1 MKDEATIKEVS
12 KLASER
18 TPFERVLGGNHA
30 QPIFVELLDPLTA
43 QNSPA
48 APTPLVAWLQL
59 QAHLL
64 PLQFNR
70 LGSVEQDQLLEID
83 DRLPLLELKK
93 RLAVLAAPD
102 SVVGAS
108 QTPVPLDSFRLLRE
122 PEGVQYKDLSRSVA
136 LCNLRDVGGVFVES
150 GAPMAAGEFLFRVF
164 LHRPE
169 LVPVPGSPAW
179 DAAIIVDPES
189 GEPSNSPEELAFE
202 YLGDVTLR
210 ENMSFAEV
218 VSAVAALPQAPP
230 AELMRI
236 RDRRENALTN
246 IWYSDRTLK
255 QNCAGAADRYPL
267 VVQRLAAPEQMR
279 STDLLLSLRHWI
291 PARLELRPVQEL
303 ALPKNLRIADLRTRV
318 ADLINA
324 ELGQQLQPLPSAG
337 SADDVATSSAAAA
350 GRINSDGEC
359 GPGAVAP
366 APAPILTGSDVDV
379 VVANAFELR
388 DVSLLS
394 GLPWQVKLAE
404 SATLGG
410 APWRLRHG
418 DTVLYKLKGHDK
430 LGSALQR
437 ADVAARALL
446 SNLQF
451 GSTTAGS
458 GTGAGRSM
466 RGGGG
471 GPELRIFSM
480 DEIAVREQL
489 EIEAQIREQ
498 VQRERDAQQLAD
510 TIVKLKA
517 EQ

>member
-1 MKDEATIKEVS
+1 
-12 KLASER
+12 
-18 TPFERVLGGNHA
+18 
-30 QPIFVELLDPLTA
+30 
-43 QNSPA
+43 
-48 APTPLVAWLQL
+48 
-59 QAHLL
+59 
-64 PLQFNR
+64 
-70 LGSVEQDQLLEID
+70 
-83 DRLPLLELKK
+83 
-93 RLAVLAAPD
+93 
-102 SVVGAS
+102 
-108 QTPVPLDSFRLLRE
+108 
-122 PEGVQYKDLSRSVA
+122 
-136 LCNLRDVGGVFVES
+136 
-150 GAPMAAGEFLFRVF
+150 
-164 LHRPE
+164 
-169 LVPVPGSPAW
+169 
-179 DAAIIVDPES
+179 
-189 GEPSNSPEELAFE
+189 
-202 YLGDVTLR
+202 
-210 ENMSFAEV
+210 
-218 VSAVAALPQAPP
+218 
-230 AELMRI
+230 
-236 RDRRENALTN
+236 
-246 IWYSDRTLK
+246 
-255 QNCAGAADRYPL
+255 
-267 VVQRLAAPEQMR
+267 
-279 STDLLLSLRHWI
+279 
-291 PARLELRPVQEL
+291 
-303 ALPKNLRIADLRTRV
+303 
-318 ADLINA
+318 
-324 ELGQQLQPLPSAG
+324 
-337 SADDVATSSAAAA
+337 
-350 GRINSDGEC
+350 
-359 GPGAVAP
+359 VAP